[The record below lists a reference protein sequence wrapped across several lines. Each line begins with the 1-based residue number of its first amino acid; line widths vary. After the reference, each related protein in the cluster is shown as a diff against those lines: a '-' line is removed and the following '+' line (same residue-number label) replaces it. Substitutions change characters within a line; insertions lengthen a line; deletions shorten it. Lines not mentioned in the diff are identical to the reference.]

1 MKNDLRLTAEC
12 AKNKGKVIEM
22 KNLNKTN
29 IGELRKAYGEI
40 NDTINTN
47 EYREFKS
54 KDEAELWGKEN
65 FDEWASNHKKMFQL
79 TLKYGNPLLHLEDP
93 ADMYF
98 GDKHSDINKALRKET
113 AYDSVPRDIVSYTG
127 NLMMTVLSAPVIG
140 ERVVLYKQVPKK
152 MVKKLVEY
160 NKKGVP
166 YLEKGFLSTSMVKEC
181 CANHCGSSEYMLKI
195 YVDDYAPIHAIFAN
209 AIRVS
214 SEEELLLPPKMYMRM
229 VKYPYVDEVTGKI
242 VYEVRLI
249 NMVW

>member
-1 MKNDLRLTAEC
+1 MKKDLRLTADC
-12 AKNKGKVIEM
+12 VKNKGKVIEM

-29 IGELRKAYGEI
+29 TEELRKAYGEI

-47 EYREFKS
+47 EYREFENQE
-54 KDEAELWGKEN
+54 EAELWGKEH

-79 TLKYGNPLLHLEDP
+79 TLKYGNPLLHLADP

-98 GDKHSDINKALRKET
+98 GDKHADINKALRKET

-127 NLMMTVLSAPVIG
+127 NLMMTIFSAPVIG
-140 ERVVLYKQVPKK
+140 EKVVLYKQVPKK